1 MYRLRVI
8 SLIVLFTGCA
18 PQLTVGRLW
27 PTPLPPNPVD
37 HPIAIFRENRPRCAF
52 DEIATIE
59 VKPSEWASASA
70 DELIEAMRVRAR
82 AAGGD
87 AIIGYGTESRAT
99 GAVAYPN
106 TGITAVSR
114 TTFHSGTIIRYRDAA
129 CRE

>member
-1 MYRLRVI
+1 M
-8 SLIVLFTGCA
+8 
-18 PQLTVGRLW
+18 
-27 PTPLPPNPVD
+27 
-37 HPIAIFRENRPRCAF
+37 
-52 DEIATIE
+52 
-59 VKPSEWASASA
+59 
-70 DELIEAMRVRAR
+70 RAR

>member
-1 MYRLRVI
+1 MYRLAIVI
-8 SLIVLFTGCA
+8 FFVLGACA

-27 PTPLPPNPVD
+27 PTPLPANPAD
-37 HPIAIFRENRPRCAF
+37 HPIAIFVQNRPRCAF

-82 AAGGD
+82 AVGGD

-99 GAVAYPN
+99 GAVAYGN
-106 TGITAVSR
+106 TGIAGVSR
-114 TTFHSGTIIRYRDAA
+114 TTFHSGTIVRYRDAS